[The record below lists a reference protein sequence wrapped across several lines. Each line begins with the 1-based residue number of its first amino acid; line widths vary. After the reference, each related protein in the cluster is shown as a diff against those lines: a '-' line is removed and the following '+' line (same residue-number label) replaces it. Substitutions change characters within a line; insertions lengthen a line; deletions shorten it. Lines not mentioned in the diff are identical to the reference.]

1 MDMGTVLHRSMDMVW
16 VNSLCP
22 LVKSMRF
29 VRYHL
34 QTYTTKK
41 QYIYTMLYIY
51 SVCIYIYI
59 YIFNEPTK
67 TSGAK
72 QKSKA
77 LSNSAV
83 VAADPLQCLKRKV
96 EWPETLQCQFYP
108 CHCTHH
114 LAHTTIMVLYQYKY

>member
-1 MDMGTVLHRSMDMVW
+1 MGQKFVPLGQKYA
-16 VNSLCP
+16 LCEISP
-22 LVKSMRF
+22 
-29 VRYHL
+29 
-34 QTYTTKK
+34 TD
-41 QYIYTMLYIY
+41 LYY
-51 SVCIYIYI
+51 QKTIYIYI
-59 YIFNEPTK
+59 NVYNVIYIVYVYKYIYINIFNEPTK

-114 LAHTTIMVLYQYKY
+114 LAHTTVMVLYQ